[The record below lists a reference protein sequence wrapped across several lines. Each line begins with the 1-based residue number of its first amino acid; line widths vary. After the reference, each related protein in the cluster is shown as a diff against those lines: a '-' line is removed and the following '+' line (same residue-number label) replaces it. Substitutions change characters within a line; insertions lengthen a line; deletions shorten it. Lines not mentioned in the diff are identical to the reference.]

1 MQRYDTGR
9 GVPAV
14 KIAERTSRGLRGSQT
29 LRKVSS
35 EALITRAIRLT
46 NTTRV
51 KSSSQVHST
60 SLRISYSLLVMRF
73 AESTGHR
80 EVCVLW

>member
-1 MQRYDTGR
+1 MQRYDTDR

-35 EALITRAIRLT
+35 EAPRGA
-46 NTTRV
+46 N
-51 KSSSQVHST
+51 H
-60 SLRISYSLLVMRF
+60 
-73 AESTGHR
+73 
-80 EVCVLW
+80 